1 MTLDE
6 QKSTPDLITILN
18 QLWARFLPDIYERV
32 AILETATQACAAGQ
46 ITREQREAA
55 QAAAHKLAGS
65 LGTFDLGRGS
75 ELAREFE
82 MLCASE
88 DFCTATQVQQLT
100 ALAAEIRSV
109 IDSRK

>member
-6 QKSTPDLITILN
+6 QKSTPDLSTILN

-32 AILETATQACAAGQ
+32 AILESTAQACAAGQ
-46 ITREQREAA
+46 ITREHREAA
-55 QAAAHKLAGS
+55 HAAAHKLAGS

-88 DFCTATQVQQLT
+88 EFCNSAQAQQLT
-100 ALAAEIRSV
+100 TIAAEIRSV
-109 IDSRK
+109 VESRK

>member
-6 QKSTPDLITILN
+6 RKSTPDLTTILN

-32 AILETATQACAAGQ
+32 AILETAAQACTAGQ
-46 ITREQREAA
+46 MTREQREAA
-55 QAAAHKLAGS
+55 HAAAHKLAGS

-82 MLCASE
+82 GLCASE
-88 DFCTATQVQQLT
+88 ESCTGAHAQQLT
-100 ALAAEIRSV
+100 AIAAEIRTV

>member
-1 MTLDE
+1 MTIDE
-6 QKSTPDLITILN
+6 RKSTPDLTDILN

-32 AILETATQACAAGQ
+32 AILEAAAQACTTGQ

-55 QAAAHKLAGS
+55 HAAAHKLAGS

-75 ELAREFE
+75 QLAREFE
-82 MLCASE
+82 ELCASE
-88 DFCTATQVQQLT
+88 QFSTAAQVQQLT
-100 ALAAEIRSV
+100 EIAAEIRAV